1 MRWVL
6 LFVVLSAL
14 LLVVASVFGLLGVGE
29 QVAALAVAGAITYG
43 LRRWSARL

>member
-6 LFVVLSAL
+6 VYVLLSVL
-14 LLVVASVFGLLGVGE
+14 LLVVASAFGLLGVGE
-29 QVAALAVAGAITYG
+29 QVAALVIAGAITYG

>member
-1 MRWVL
+1 VRWVL

>member
-6 LFVVLSAL
+6 LFVVFSAL

>member
-6 LFVVLSAL
+6 LFALLSAL
-14 LLVVASVFGLLGVGE
+14 LLLVASAFGLLGVGE

>member
-6 LFVVLSAL
+6 LFALLAAL
-14 LLVVASVFGLLGVGE
+14 LLLVASVFGLLGVGE
-29 QVAALAVAGAITYG
+29 QVAVLAVAGAITYG

>member
-6 LFVVLSAL
+6 LFVTLSAL
-14 LLVVASVFGLLGVGE
+14 LLLVASVFGLLGGGE
-29 QVAALAVAGAITYG
+29 QVAALAVAAATTYG

>member
-1 MRWVL
+1 VL